1 LSDAIPPLCDGLGAA
16 LIFDV
21 LFEDFESHTARR
33 FDEVSG
39 VPEGVFVVAPRLST
53 IAFEEE
59 LG

>member
-39 VPEGVFVVAPRLST
+39 VP
-53 IAFEEE
+53 
-59 LG
+59 LGCVCGCPKTEHHSV